1 MTAHATDHR
10 RTWSP
15 DEAQSRLPDLLRL
28 AMNEGPQ
35 WIGVQAPQ
43 VVVMN
48 DRLYERVAE
57 MLRLAADSLAQ
68 AAPTERHVVADIGAD
83 TEDERALQLVRSL
96 REAATLLADAA
107 AGSTGPSSEA
117 GAARPPLGQWLLDH
131 LQIGVDLELP
141 DREDRRPV
149 PFADD
154 TTA

>member
-1 MTAHATDHR
+1 MAARTTDYR

-48 DRLYERVAE
+48 DRLYKRMAE
-57 MLRLAADSLAQ
+57 MLRLAADSLAHV
-68 AAPTERHVVADIGAD
+68 APTGQHVVADID
-83 TEDERALQLVRSL
+83 TDAEDERAPHLVRSL
-96 REAATLLADAA
+96 REAATLLADGA
-107 AGSTGPSSEA
+107 AGSHGPSSEA
-117 GAARPPLGQWLLDH
+117 DAARPPLGQWLLDH